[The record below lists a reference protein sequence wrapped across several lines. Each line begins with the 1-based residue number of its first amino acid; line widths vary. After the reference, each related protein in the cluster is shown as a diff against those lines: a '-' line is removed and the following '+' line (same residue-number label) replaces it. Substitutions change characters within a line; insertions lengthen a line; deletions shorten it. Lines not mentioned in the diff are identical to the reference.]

1 MNHGI
6 ILGCLQADSCSQ
18 GSLVP
23 DRTCPDINLKRSGGA
38 HKIAT
43 FMRTKGWDIEVL
55 DYWLAFTTDE
65 FEQFIKSRVNK
76 DTKFI
81 GVSVTFG
88 YRGKYL
94 KRAQDHL
101 TWLKEEYPDVMIVAG
116 SKSIVDTIN
125 LPCDYYVAGYGEFGL
140 YHLLNGTAVISDFMG
155 KKYINA
161 DKDHPCFPQKDLV
174 VRYEDRDFIQPTDNL
189 TLELSRGCK
198 FKCKFCSYNAI
209 GLKGDIDR
217 DMDTLYSCLLYTS
230 PSPRDL
236 STSRMPSSA

>member
-1 MNHGI
+1 MEHGI

-116 SKSIVDTIN
+116 SKSLIDTMN

-155 KKYINA
+155 KKFINA
-161 DKDHPCFPQKDLV
+161 DKNGLV
-174 VRYEDRDFIQPTDNL
+174 LFL
-189 TLELSRGCK
+189 MLHLG
-198 FKCKFCSYNAI
+198 
-209 GLKGDIDR
+209 
-217 DMDTLYSCLLYTS
+217 
-230 PSPRDL
+230 
-236 STSRMPSSA
+236 